1 MNYKII
7 KNFLNSKDC
16 ENLIKEAQTKSSFQ
30 NYQKIHNNRFF
41 LTCSNVEFSNL
52 CNKSDNWRE
61 LEKKLASEDFFEF
74 CCETLNLN
82 KNNFKIFNYF
92 KNTKKNKFQKKIEK
106 IGFAQLK
113 NLNTSTIIKF
123 TFIRSIRRFLRK
135 IKFSKFFFPLKR
147 PIELLYDYSVAGD
160 GYTRE
165 IHRDSDSRII
175 VFLIYLNTLEAG
187 TKGGNLEIFKLK
199 NKVGQNNSAKP
210 SRDECEI
217 IDDIVPEAGKLVIF
231 QNGDDSFHSV
241 SKIEKAQNKR
251 HFIYG
256 GFTLLNGKNPYIT
269 NKSILKTEF
278 HLYE

>member
-7 KNFLNSKDC
+7 KNFLNSKEC
-16 ENLIKEAQTKSSFQ
+16 ENLIKEAQKKSSFD

-41 LTCSNVEFSNL
+41 LTCSNAEFRNL
-52 CNKSDNWRE
+52 CTKSVNWRE

-82 KNNFKIFNYF
+82 KDKFKIFNYF
-92 KNTKKNKFQKKIEK
+92 KNTKKDDFQKKIER
-106 IGFAQLK
+106 IGFNQLK

-123 TFIRSIRRFLRK
+123 TLIRSIRRFLRK

-165 IHRDSDSRII
+165 IHRDSDSRLI

-199 NKVGQNNSAKP
+199 NKIDQNNSAKP

-217 IDDIVPEAGKLVIF
+217 IDDVIPEAGKLVIF

-269 NKSILKTEF
+269 NKSVLKTEF

>member
-7 KNFLNSKDC
+7 KNFLNSKEC
-16 ENLIKEAQTKSSFQ
+16 ENLIKEAQKKSSFE

-41 LTCSNVEFSNL
+41 LTCSNAEFRNL
-52 CNKSDNWRE
+52 CTKSVNWRE

-74 CCETLNLN
+74 CCKTLNLN
-82 KNNFKIFNYF
+82 KDKFEIFNYF
-92 KNTKKNKFQKKIEK
+92 KNTKKDDFQKKIER
-106 IGFAQLK
+106 IGFNQLK

-123 TFIRSIRRFLRK
+123 TLFRSIRRFLRK
-135 IKFSKFFFPLKR
+135 IKFSKFFFPLKK

-165 IHRDSDSRII
+165 IHRDSDSRLI

-199 NKVGQNNSAKP
+199 NKNDWNNSAKP

-217 IDDIVPEAGKLVIF
+217 IDDVIPEAGKLVIF

-269 NKSILKTEF
+269 NKSVLKTEF

>member
-7 KNFLNSKDC
+7 KNFLNFKDC
-16 ENLIKEAQTKSSFQ
+16 ENLIKEAQKKSSYN
-30 NYQKIHNNRFF
+30 NYQKIHNNRSF
-41 LTCSNVEFSNL
+41 LTCSNVEFNNL
-52 CNKSDNWRE
+52 CNKSDHWRE
-61 LEKKLASEDFFEF
+61 LEQKLVSEDFFEF

-82 KNNFKIFNYF
+82 KNKFKIFNHF
-92 KNTKKNKFQKKIEK
+92 KNKKKNEFQKKIEK
-106 IGFAQLK
+106 IGLSQLK

-123 TFIRSIRRFLRK
+123 TLIRLIRRFLRK
-135 IKFSKFFFPLKR
+135 IKFSKFFSPLKR
-147 PIELLYDYSVAGD
+147 PIELLYDYSVAGN

-199 NKVGQNNSAKP
+199 NKVDKNSSAKP

-217 IDDIVPEAGKLVIF
+217 IDDISPEAGKLVIF
-231 QNGDDSFHSV
+231 QNKDDSFHSV
-241 SKIEKAQNKR
+241 SKIEKAKNKR

-256 GFTLLNGKNPYIT
+256 GFTLLNGKNPYII
-269 NKSILKTEF
+269 NNSVLKTEF